1 MMNNIATARLTL
13 VPITFDVAGAALD
26 DRDGLEEL
34 VGATVPDEWPN
45 PDFAEALTFIRADL
59 KRNPS
64 YALWTRLIVHSADRT
79 VVGDAGFKSTP
90 DKSGTVEIG
99 YGVVSA
105 YRNDG
110 IAGEAAGALIDWAFS
125 QDAVRCVTAECYDDN
140 PASARVLEKL
150 GMKRTGTDRGKNG
163 TLIKWSIDAS
173 DRRRVSTT

>member
-1 MMNNIATARLTL
+1 MNDIATARLTL
-13 VPITFDVAGAALD
+13 VPITLDVAGAALD
-26 DRDGLEEL
+26 DRDALEEI
-34 VGATVPDEWPN
+34 VDATVPDEWPN

-64 YALWTRLIVHSADRT
+64 YALWTRLIIHTADRT
-79 VVGDAGFKSTP
+79 VVGDAGFESTP

-125 QDAVRCVTAECYDDN
+125 KRAVRSVTAECYDDN

-150 GMKRTGTDRGKNG
+150 GMKRTGTERGKNG
-163 TLIKWSIDAS
+163 TLIKWSLDAS
-173 DRRRVSTT
+173 DRRRVITT

>member
-1 MMNNIATARLTL
+1 VNDISTARLRL
-13 VPITFDVAGAALD
+13 VPITFDVARAALN
-26 DRDGLEEL
+26 DRDMLEEL
-34 VGATVPDEWPN
+34 VGATVPEEWPN

-64 YALWTRLIVHSADRT
+64 YALWTRLIVHSADGT

-90 DKSGTVEIG
+90 DESGTVEIG

-110 IAGEAAGALIDWAFS
+110 IAGEATGALIDWAFS
-125 QDAVRCVTAECYDDN
+125 QDAVRCVTAECYEDN

-150 GMKRTGTDRGKNG
+150 GMRRTGTERGKNG